1 MQNSPA
7 QLPIEDLLAHSDWVR
22 RLVSGLVFDPSRAD
36 DAVQETWAAALERP
50 PREDVDL
57 RAWLAAV
64 ARNAV
69 RKLGRG
75 ESRRKHREQVA
86 ARLEALPDTVDV
98 LAKARLSRR
107 MVDAVLEL
115 EEPYRT
121 TLLLR
126 FFEELPPREIAQRL
140 ERPVN
145 TVRTHTE
152 RGLAKLRSELDAEYG
167 DRETWGFALLPLC
180 VDRTMLA
187 TSGSLLLKT
196 GGILMLC
203 KYVLPAA
210 VVVSLF
216 AVWIGRDAEP
226 DTIIEGVARDVDE
239 LNADQVATAPI
250 AMPSTAAA
258 TDSREELPI
267 TDVTP
272 SNTAA
277 AVPLQHYAGRVVD
290 LTGRSLAGV
299 ELRIADPD
307 RPRYREGRFLVD
319 GREFQFEPEELEALK
334 TDSEAVLERLPGLD
348 DPQDFTRLIVGEE
361 VGVHS
366 IVTDAD
372 GRFAVDFA
380 FENGSW
386 SAANSD
392 HALLSRGG
400 VKLANGEQ
408 EQVYVLTALS
418 ELRGHVVDEDG
429 RPIEGVRLMS
439 YLRASRLPGFPLIF
453 EQEEPLQAAWAAE
466 TDSIGGFKIARTAVV
481 PGATVRFESEGYEV
495 LMHTI
500 SGSDPA
506 DLEIILKRLPERK
519 RIGGRVVDRAGQPVA
534 HAPISLDWHESMTD
548 EEGQFYFEV
557 DSLDTNSV
565 LLAYQQGVTPV
576 IVDDLHTRFEN
587 DPEECRELILQL
599 GAPTTSIRGRVVDG
613 RGRGLSGVLIW
624 IVDGARSPRSSDPLE
639 RQLSMFPKSSW
650 QTDEAGRFEI
660 DGIYREHRDLVFSS
674 LGDGSSVRMD
684 DVPAGSADLKVV
696 MDDSLLIRELRGRV
710 LDRRGRAVRGAELA
724 TLVTIYEEA
733 DSGTRYTSRY
743 PKGET
748 DENGEFHL
756 RRVPIGNTKFVVR
769 GTGIEETEFELDP
782 TNAHDLTF
790 VVPLRLSFQL
800 DPDVAPGAT
809 SFEIFDE
816 AGSQLKFK
824 ATYTDRDIYVTTGK
838 LKHRDALPTIE
849 VGDEANEIVFSKDGV
864 EVDRKPLHLRRG
876 EVTRVR

>member
-1 MQNSPA
+1 MQNTPA
-7 QLPIEDLLAHSDWVR
+7 RLPIEDLLAHSDWVR

-75 ESRRKHREQVA
+75 ESRRKQREQVA

-98 LAKARLSRR
+98 LAKARLQRR

-115 EEPYRT
+115 DEPYRT

-203 KYVLPAA
+203 KYVFPAA
-210 VVVSLF
+210 VALSLF

-226 DTIIEGVARDVDE
+226 DASLDVATRDVDE
-239 LNADQVATAPI
+239 LSADQVAKAPI
-250 AMPSTAAA
+250 AMPSTDLA

-267 TDVTP
+267 TVST
-272 SNTAA
+272 SSTAA
-277 AVPLQHYAGRVVD
+277 AAPLHHYAGRVVD

-299 ELRIADPD
+299 ELRIADPG
-307 RPRYREGRFLVD
+307 RPLYREGRFRVA
-319 GREFQFEPEELEALK
+319 GRDFQLEPEELEALK

-348 DPQDFTRLIVGEE
+348 DPQDFKRLIAGEE

-366 IVTDAD
+366 VVTDAD
-372 GRFAVDFA
+372 GRFAVDFD
-380 FENGSW
+380 FEGGSW
-386 SAANSD
+386 SAASSD
-392 HALLSRGG
+392 HALLSRGRL
-400 VKLANGEQ
+400 KLANGDH
-408 EQVYVLTALS
+408 EQVYVLATLS
-418 ELRGHVVDEDG
+418 ELTGRVVDEDG
-429 RPIEGVRLMS
+429 RPLEKVSVMS
-439 YLRASRLPGFPLIF
+439 FLRPSRLPGFPLIL
-453 EQEEPLQAAWAAE
+453 EDEEPLRSAWAAE
-466 TDSIGGFKIARTAVV
+466 TDVDGRFSIARTAVI
-481 PGATVRFESEGYEV
+481 PGASVRFALERYES

-506 DLEIILKRLPERK
+506 DLEVVLKRLPDRM
-519 RIGGRVVDRAGQPVA
+519 RIGGRVIDRAGQPAA
-534 HAPISLDWHESMTD
+534 HSPVVLDSRESMTD
-548 EEGQFYFEV
+548 EEGRFYFEV

-565 LLAYQQGVTPV
+565 LLAYQLGVAPA
-576 IVDDLHTRFEN
+576 IVDDIYTRFEA
-587 DPEECRELILQL
+587 DPESCRDLTLQL
-599 GAPTTSIRGRVVDG
+599 RDATGSIEGRVVGDG
-613 RGRGLSGVLIW
+613 GHGLSGVF
-624 IVDGARSPRSSDPLE
+624 VHPVNSRRSPGSMKPLE
-639 RQLSMFPKSSW
+639 GRLSSSW
-650 QTDEAGRFEI
+650 RGWAQTDSYGRFVL
-660 DGIYREHRDLVFSS
+660 DGLFHDNYDLVFE
-674 LGDGSSVRMD
+674 GVAQAQSVRID
-684 DVPAGSADLKVV
+684 DVPIGTRDLRVV
-696 MDDSLLIRELRGRV
+696 MDRSILISEVSGRI
-710 LDRRGRAVRGAELA
+710 LDRRGRGVAGAELCA
-724 TLVTIYEEA
+724 VVAQFESE
-733 DSGTRYTSRY
+733 DSGTTYTSRA
-743 PKGET
+743 KLGES
-748 DENGEFHL
+748 DAEGSFLL
-756 RRVPIGNTKFVVR
+756 RRVPFGNTKFVVR
-769 GTGIEETEFELDP
+769 GAGIEDTEFELDP
-782 TNAHDLTF
+782 NNAQGLTF